1 MGLEP
6 ESPQNTTHHTGT
18 RRKLRVVLSVVLILL
33 FAGIVF
39 LALRYR
45 YEAIRGYV
53 WPSKDEPLELSF
65 NVDGGAAP
73 LTSAQ
78 VVTRPIVAITGQ
90 TNQPCQ
96 IELFLDGKL
105 VGRTT
110 TFDKEDRTSPR
121 RIVQQNQFEFG
132 QVILQPGS
140 NSLMLQASLIRGAR
154 ASLSI
159 TQVSQTVAWRP
170 EEGIDPVIYRLPRK
184 ITSQALHVQGSAYPG
199 SSVVLSVIGPQ
210 RLDRIS
216 NESVPDVVVTAN
228 DKGYFE
234 GDLSFPQPGRYLVFP
249 HRPNDD
255 PRSRHFTEET
265 AVYVAP
271 NSSSQVVLSVTYDQ
285 ISIDIQATRP
295 KDDRVVADLLS
306 GHNTLAQFIDRE
318 FDLRLNNSY
327 IPFEF
332 RDVVPRIT
340 SNESQITIEAKAA
353 LTRSSI
359 FPVRRGSLEIS
370 RGYNHRYPL
379 QGPGDTL
386 KVIVNDYTPDA
397 FTPAPN
403 SIEYP
408 AAVWTGARDPLDW
421 DQSIQ
426 VSLDFNPTRKPRDF
440 FRFLTLSPYELF
452 DYDFAS
458 IFTLLTAFLY
468 AVPVLWLLY
477 LLDKYPEI
485 PWIDSA
491 YQKRLQ
497 RVSNFLLVLI
507 LLPGVQRVA
516 NVLSSDAFTSR
527 IFGWL
532 SGVGILP
539 PIRLDSSENALTSV
553 FGTFATLFI
562 SLFLLTLLRV
572 VTSRPAGRI
581 WLATIRRNI
590 TSACLLYLWLAL
602 FYWSVNVLTENSGES
617 FIPTVIITFPVLV
630 IIALCI
636 RRLVSPGRPAR
647 ISFTYLVAAAILL
660 LAMAHPAG
668 KSIYSLSTTQ
678 FETWRVTKSNVTNF
692 FGMIQDFLPY
702 VLLVGIVQM
711 LRSAKRRHDEIHPL
725 IFDVALLLFSCYVIG
740 TTANWFMI
748 PIPFILAL
756 ILYPRLLAVPFG
768 KVNAVNYVKPF
779 ALRRRRRLLDRVFD
793 LSLSKRLLSSVDQME
808 KDVAS
813 GDLAP
818 EEFVKRRQK
827 LETYAEGVR
836 QDNDFFD
843 ELKAKDLA
851 LSLGPRPT
859 NWDNGVHALK
869 RGFIISLPFL
879 LLYLL
884 TFLIKQ
890 IRLDSSFV
898 FLWTVLRIITFVLDW
913 ALYAFFF
920 GYFFNQLQGESG
932 LKKGL
937 RVALVVIAC
946 LFPVWLASGFSS
958 VELSATFLR
967 AGQIFLFF
975 TVLGVWAFD
984 YHTFRT
990 TFQEHFSLKRFTQ
1003 FGDMPRFV
1011 AVASVL
1017 LTSAGV
1023 AFSSVLKGRF
1033 LEVVAKLVSAIF
1045 PEIPGAN

>member
-1 MGLEP
+1 MI
-6 ESPQNTTHHTGT
+6 
-18 RRKLRVVLSVVLILL
+18 RVVLSVALILL

-39 LALRYR
+39 LAWRYR
-45 YEAIRGYV
+45 SDAIRRYV
-53 WPSKDEPLELSF
+53 WPSKDESLQLSF
-65 NVDGGAAP
+65 ALDGVAAP
-73 LTSAQ
+73 LTAMQ
-78 VVTRPIVAITGQ
+78 LVNRPIIAITGQ

-96 IELFLDGKL
+96 IDLFLDGKL
-105 VGRTT
+105 IGRTT
-110 TFDKEDRTSPR
+110 TFNKEEQSSQNRT
-121 RIVQQNQFEFG
+121 IQQNQFEFA
-132 QVILQPGS
+132 QVMLEPGS

-154 ASLSI
+154 ASRSI
-159 TQVSQTVAWRP
+159 TQVSQTVEWRP
-170 EEGIDPVIYRLPRK
+170 QEGIDPVIYRLPRK
-184 ITSQALHVQGSAYPG
+184 LISQALHVQGSAFPG
-199 SSVVLSVIGPQ
+199 SSVVLSVLGPQ
-210 RLDRIS
+210 RSDGIIREGI
-216 NESVPDVVVTAN
+216 PDVTVTAN

-234 GDLSFPQPGRYLVFP
+234 GDLTFPQPGMYLVFP

-255 PRSRHFTEET
+255 PRSRHFTDET

-271 NSSSQVVLSVTYDQ
+271 NSTSQVVFSVTYDQ
-285 ISIDIQATRP
+285 ILIEIQATRP
-295 KDDRVVADLLS
+295 KDDPVVADLLS

-318 FDLRLNNSY
+318 FDLRLNGSY
-327 IPFEF
+327 LPFEF

-359 FPVRRGSLEIS
+359 FPVRRGGLEIS
-370 RGYNHRYPL
+370 RGFDHEYPL

-426 VSLDFNPTRKPRDF
+426 VSLDFNPTRKPRDLL
-440 FRFLTLSPYELF
+440 RFLTLSPYELF
-452 DYDFAS
+452 DYEFAS
-458 IFTLLTAFLY
+458 IFSLLTSFFY
-468 AVPVLWLLY
+468 AIPVLWLLSIF
-477 LLDKYPEI
+477 DKYRELS
-485 PWIDSA
+485 WIDSA
-491 YQKRLQ
+491 YVKRVQ
-497 RVSNFLLVLI
+497 RVSNLLIALI
-507 LLPGVQRVA
+507 LVPGVQRVSGSLPSE
-516 NVLSSDAFTSR
+516 VFDRWVFDP
-527 IFGWL
+527 L
-532 SGVGILP
+532 SGAGILEP
-539 PIRLDSSENALTSV
+539 FRLDSTGNVLLSVASTLT
-553 FGTFATLFI
+553 TLLI
-562 SLFLLTLLRV
+562 SLFLLTGVRAL
-572 VTSRPAGRI
+572 TTHAAGRI
-581 WLATIRRNI
+581 WLATIRRGI
-590 TSACLLYLWLAL
+590 TYACFINLFLAL
-602 FYWSVNVLTENSGES
+602 FYWRVHVLTENSGES
-617 FIPTVIITFPVLV
+617 LIPTVIVTLPVLIV
-630 IIALCI
+630 IALCI
-636 RRLVSPGRPAR
+636 RRLASSGRPAA
-647 ISFTYLVAAAILL
+647 ISFTYFLAGAILL
-660 LAMAHPAG
+660 IAMAYPAG
-668 KSIYSLSTTQ
+668 RSLYSLGTTQ
-678 FETWRVTKSNVTNF
+678 FDTWRVTSSNIVNF

-702 VLLVGIVQM
+702 ILLVGIVQI
-711 LRSAKRRHDEIHPL
+711 LRSAAHRQDEIHPL

-756 ILYPRLLAVPFG
+756 ILYPRLLAVPSE
-768 KVNAVNYVKPF
+768 KVYAVNFVKPL
-779 ALRRRRRLLDRVFD
+779 ALRRRRWLLDRVFD

-808 KDVAS
+808 KDIAS
-813 GDLAP
+813 GDLDP

-843 ELKAKDLA
+843 DLKAKDLA
-851 LSLGPRPT
+851 LSLGPHPT

-898 FLWTVLRIITFVLDW
+898 FLWTALRIITFVLDW

-984 YHTFRT
+984 YHTFRIT
-990 TFQEHFSLKRFTQ
+990 LKEHFSLKRFTQ

-1045 PEIPGAN
+1045 PEIPGAK